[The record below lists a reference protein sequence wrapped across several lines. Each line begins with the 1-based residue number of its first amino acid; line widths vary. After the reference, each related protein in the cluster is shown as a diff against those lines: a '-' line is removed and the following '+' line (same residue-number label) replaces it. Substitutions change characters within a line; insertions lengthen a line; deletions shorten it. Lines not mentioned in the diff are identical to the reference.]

1 MSVVPP
7 PMSTTMLPDASV
19 IGMPAPIAA
28 AIASSIRWTS
38 LALARI
44 ALSFTARRSTWVISD
59 GTPMT
64 TRGRSKPLRLC
75 AFLMKWVS
83 IFSAAS
89 KSAMTPSFIG
99 LIAVMLPGVRP
110 SISLASVPT
119 ASMRPLTLFRA
130 TMDGSLTTMPRPRAK
145 TQVLAVPRSM
155 ARSWEKRARKDANT
169 GGLQARLVPAA
180 NWIPTTE
187 MLRRL
192 ISPRGTWAIRDYKI
206 SP

>member
-28 AIASSIRWTS
+28 AIASSIRCTS

-44 ALSFTARRSTWVISD
+44 ALSRTARRSTWVISV

-64 TRGRSKPLRLC
+64 TRGRSSPLRLC

-99 LIAVMLPGVRP
+99 LMAVMLPGVRP
-110 SISLASVPT
+110 SISFASVPT
-119 ASMRPLTLFRA
+119 ASMWPLILLIA
-130 TMDGSLTTMPRPRAK
+130 TIDGSDTTMPLPRAK
-145 TQVLAVPRSM
+145 MQVLAVPRSM
-155 ARSWEKRARKDANT
+155 ARSWRT
-169 GGLQARLVPAA
+169 G
-180 NWIPTTE
+180 
-187 MLRRL
+187 
-192 ISPRGTWAIRDYKI
+192 RGTRQT
-206 SP
+206 